1 MKNARTFWKLTLLAA
16 VLAGGHL
23 LVSLRHDDKHGT
35 VRGNTLMPGADEALA
50 ITILRDGTE
59 SVTMTNAGGWKLEW
73 PVRGDVDSKT
83 VAALTD
89 ALAFAPMDD
98 MLSDVEL
105 MKLGRTHAD
114 FELDTPRLSLAV
126 NMPTGRVEVDF
137 GVETPSGEGVYAT
150 VSGENRVF
158 VVPKRAFEA
167 IDVTLGKLR
176 RRNLFAISDEEV
188 MSVDIRLEAGKF
200 SRIERGN
207 RNNERFVE
215 FLAALLSAEA
225 KEFIWPVGGENESST
240 AGMSLLAGYGLD
252 PETAATVTLH
262 GVDGMDRTI
271 SFGKGA
277 GDGLVFALVFG
288 GGAIVTVD
296 SKLKYDLIEGGDA
309 FDDSRLFPMEAGEVN
324 SVNIAENGVNY
335 LLQRDQDGDWQLES
349 PVAASADRKAAE
361 SLVGRIVK
369 LRTSDLAEDGVTLSV
384 STNRAPVKVRLAA
397 LADEE
402 GLVGL
407 RSREILSVDPL
418 DVKRLVGGGA
428 SVEFN
433 PERKVWMVETSA
445 NAGKVDEAAV
455 EAIVA
460 ELKSLAARRVVKLKV
475 SEPELESYGLGEPQY
490 RLAIDL
496 ATAGVSRK
504 NILIG
509 SATRG
514 GYYATLGSADAVF
527 VISEQTKKILT
538 AKLLKDGE

>member
-1 MKNARTFWKLTLLAA
+1 MNNARTVWKLILLAA
-16 VLAGGHL
+16 VLAAGHL
-23 LVSLRHDDKHGT
+23 LVSLRYEDKRGS
-35 VRGNTLMPGADEALA
+35 VRGNTLLPGADRALA
-50 ITILRDGTE
+50 ITILREGAET
-59 SVTMTNAGGWKLEW
+59 VTMTNSGGWKLEW
-73 PVRGDVDSKT
+73 PVRGDVDVKT
-83 VAALTD
+83 VAAMTD
-89 ALAFAPMDD
+89 ALAFAPVDD
-98 MLSDVEL
+98 MLTSVEL
-105 MKLGRTHAD
+105 MKLGRTQAD
-114 FELDTPRLSLAV
+114 FELDAPRLSLAV
-126 NMPTGRVEVDF
+126 SLPEGRVEVDF
-137 GVETPSGEGVYAT
+137 GTETPSGEGVYAT
-150 VSGENRVF
+150 VSGENRGF
-158 VVPKRAFEA
+158 VVQKKAFEA
-167 IDVTLGKLR
+167 MDVNLGKLR
-176 RRNLFAISDEEV
+176 RRNLFNLADEEV

-207 RNNERFVE
+207 LNNERFVE
-215 FLAALLSAEA
+215 FLAALLSAEV

-252 PETAATVTLH
+252 PEAAATVTLH
-262 GVDGMDRTI
+262 GVDGLDRTI

-309 FDDSRLFPMEAGEVN
+309 FNDSRLFPMEAGDVT
-324 SVNIAENGVNY
+324 SVNIAEDGVNY
-335 LLQRDQDGDWQLES
+335 LLQCDQGGDWQLES
-349 PVAASADRKAAE
+349 PVTATADRKAAE
-361 SLVGRIVK
+361 MLVGRIVK

-384 STNRAPVKVRLAA
+384 STNRAPVKVRLAS
-397 LADEE
+397 LVGED
-402 GLVGL
+402 GLMGL

-418 DVKRLVGGGA
+418 DVKRLVGGGV

-445 NAGKVDEAAV
+445 SAGKVDERAV

-460 ELKSLAARRVVKLKV
+460 ELKSLMARRVVKLKV

-496 ATAGVSRK
+496 ATAGVARK

-509 SATRG
+509 SATKG

-527 VISEQTKKILT
+527 VISEKTKKILT